1 MHLVKRLGVC
11 FLAGFLAL
19 GCGDSG
25 FVKARGR
32 VIKGG
37 EPFLADEG
45 EGMRIVFVPL
55 EASGTKYDTYAA
67 AYDPYDGS
75 FFVMGKQDKGL
86 PPGKYRVSNELI
98 KKKEDLLN
106 GKLMGAKSPLTLEVT
121 KNSKDLVIDLDQ
133 ANFDKLLANAAAKPA
148 KRGSAK
154 RN

>member
-1 MHLVKRLGVC
+1 MNLVKRLGVC
-11 FLAGFLAL
+11 FFVGILAL

-37 EPFLADEG
+37 EPFLADDG

-55 EASGTKYDTYAA
+55 DTSGTKYDTYAA
-67 AYDPYDGS
+67 AYDPADGS

-86 PPGKYRVSNELI
+86 PPGMYRVSIELM

-133 ANFDKLLANAAAKPA
+133 ANFDTLLAAGAAKAA
-148 KRGSAK
+148 KRSGGK
-154 RN
+154 KK